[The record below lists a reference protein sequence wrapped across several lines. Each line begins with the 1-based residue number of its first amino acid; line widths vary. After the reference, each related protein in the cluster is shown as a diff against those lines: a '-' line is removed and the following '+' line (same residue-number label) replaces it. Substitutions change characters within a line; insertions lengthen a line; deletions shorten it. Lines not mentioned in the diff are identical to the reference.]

1 MASSC
6 ARHGHMQ
13 LYSKPCLTGAHFIE
27 PEPSVEGDT
36 SSDHWLVYHMHA
48 TLSGGYKTST
58 ACMSSNDGQPGRY
71 LEIYPKQPDPHL
83 TLVIN
88 RVAI

>member
-1 MASSC
+1 
-6 ARHGHMQ
+6 MQ

-36 SSDHWLVYHMHA
+36 SSYQRPVYHMHA
-48 TLSGGYKTST
+48 TQLGGSKTST
-58 ACMSSNDGQPGRY
+58 ACMSSSDGQPGRY
-71 LEIYPKQPDPHL
+71 LEIYPKQPDPQL